1 MTVTS
6 VMSVM
11 SRRPLRTTV
20 AALLS
25 VLLVA
30 AVPAAISFGLAA
42 RPLEDDHYTLLVMGS
57 DMGPWRSG
65 TVLDGRSDALHIV
78 SVVPSQ
84 GAASILSFPRDAYVP
99 VPGMGTT
106 RINAALTRGPDT
118 AVATVESL
126 TGIEIDD
133 WIVTGMGSFVVG
145 MDEYGG
151 VTIEVPQ
158 QLAVGSTTV
167 SPGLQELAGSEALVY
182 GRDRKSRSDGDFGR
196 NRAQAE
202 ILAALHD
209 QLVARDPSPL
219 ELMEAIAT
227 LRRNTVSSIP
237 AARMPILAKVA
248 MDIDPAK
255 VVRRQT
261 PGVNA
266 NRGGAA
272 VVVLTGEA
280 DALYADLRDDGLFQQ
295 GD

>member
-1 MTVTS
+1 
-6 VMSVM
+6 M
-11 SRRPLRTTV
+11 SRRLLAV
-20 AALLS
+20 LAALL
-25 VLLVA
+25 VAA
-30 AVPAAISFGLAA
+30 AVPAAITFERAA
-42 RPLEDDHYTLLVMGS
+42 RPLADDHYTLLVMGS

-65 TVLDGRSDALHIV
+65 TVLQGRSDALHLV

-84 GAASILSFPRDAYVP
+84 QAASILSFPRDAYVP

-118 AVATVESL
+118 AVQTMENL
-126 TGIEIDD
+126 TGIAIDD
-133 WIVTGMGSFVVG
+133 WIVTGMGSFVQGVNRFGSVEVDVEQSLQVG
-145 MDEYGG
+145 TNRVEPGTQRLDG
-151 VTIEVPQ
+151 T
-158 QLAVGSTTV
+158 GS
-167 SPGLQELAGSEALVY
+167 LVF

-202 ILAALHD
+202 VLAAMHVELLE
-209 QLVARDPSPL
+209 QDPSPRA
-219 ELMEAIAT
+219 LMDSVAT
-227 LRRNTVSSIP
+227 LRQYTVSSIP
-237 AARMPILAKVA
+237 APRMPILAKVA
-248 MDIDPAK
+248 LDIDPAK

-295 GD
+295 GG